1 MMLSPMGQAGYASNH
16 PHRTVNITEHRVEY
30 GIASWYGSREQG
42 RLMADGERFDADAL
56 IAAHRS
62 LPFGTKVTVTNL
74 RNGRSVTVRIKDRGP
89 AITSRL
95 IDLSREAAARLG
107 FLHRGLTLVQ
117 VRVVSLPTTP
127 QNYSLVAAEQ
137 N

>member
-1 MMLSPMGQAGYASNH
+1 
-16 PHRTVNITEHRVEY
+16 
-30 GIASWYGSREQG
+30 
-42 RLMADGERFDADAL
+42 MADGERFDADAL